1 MPAEKV
7 VPVVLPLPGI
17 HNALLGKVCGRA
29 ESEIGAGIIEGDICQ
44 RLVQLGGRRK
54 RVANAIAAKFY
65 VQAPERDA
73 RFIDHMRAKV
83 VRPTGE
89 NGLSQRRFI
98 EWVARGCALSA
109 VVQVEESVAVV
120 NITSNN
126 RVATNL
132 QV

>member
-1 MPAEKV
+1 MLAEKI

-29 ESEIGAGIIEGDICQ
+29 ESEIDAGIIESDICQ

-54 RVANAIAAKFY
+54 RVANAVAAKFY
-65 VQAPERDA
+65 VQAAERDA

-98 EWVARGCALSA
+98 EWVARGCTLSA
-109 VVQVEESVAVV
+109 VVQIEESVAVV
-120 NITSNN
+120 N
-126 RVATNL
+126 VASHDCVT
-132 QV
+132 